1 MSAIAHFLEDEGI
14 ATTLVA
20 LIRSHAEKARPP
32 RALWVPFQLGRP
44 LGAPDNPQFQ
54 RSVLRAAL
62 ALLASKRGSAVLE
75 DFPHDEPHGANVPGW
90 VAPPSLKADS
100 IAQEVEALNPWYQQS
115 TVRNGRTTVGITG
128 LPIRKVVSYLSTVD
142 TASPLSTPHKSL
154 APVQMLRFSVD
165 DLKAF
170 YLEAVTEAS
179 EAASG
184 WQLANWFW
192 TQTHAGALVKQLHA
206 NSFDHPD
213 PQRQLAA
220 WWLVPDGWVDRETVE
235 RTWRVPYKH
244 LAKTDTI

>member
-1 MSAIAHFLEDEGI
+1 MSAIAYFLEDEGI

-20 LIRSHAEKARPP
+20 LIRLHAEKARPP

-44 LGAPDNPQFQ
+44 VGAPDDPDFQ

-62 ALLASKRGSAVLE
+62 ALLESKRGSAVLE
-75 DFPHDEPHGANVPGW
+75 DFPHDEPNGLNVPDW
-90 VAPPSLKADS
+90 VSPSSLKADS
-100 IAQEVEALNPWYQQS
+100 VTQEVKALIPWYQQS
-115 TVRNGRTTVGITG
+115 KVRTGRTTVGVSGSQIQE
-128 LPIRKVVSYLSTVD
+128 VVAYLSAVD
-142 TASPLSTPHKSL
+142 TDTPIPNPHKNL

-170 YLEAVTEAS
+170 YLEALTEAS

-192 TQTHAGALVKQLHA
+192 TQTHAGALVRQLHA

-213 PQRQLAA
+213 PQREMAA
-220 WWLVPDGWVDRETVE
+220 WWLVPDAWLERETVE
-235 RTWRVPYKH
+235 RTWRILY
-244 LAKTDTI
+244 